1 MNVVDW
7 YLTNYLSSKPF
18 DKGLIFFLAFAFM
31 LSLHPLLFLFKR
43 QNKKYFSAP
52 FMSHHAY
59 EKDERYSK
67 VFVKG
72 KNMKYIKQIKS
83 GFLFSMNKL

>member
-1 MNVVDW
+1 MTVVEW
-7 YLTNYLSSKPF
+7 YLTKYLSSKPF
-18 DKGLIFFLAFAFM
+18 DKGLIFFFAFACM
-31 LSLHPLLFLFKR
+31 LSLHPLLFHLKR

-67 VFVKG
+67 DFVNG
-72 KNMKYIKQIKS
+72 KNIKYIKQIKS